1 MYSLR
6 VTCSREISEIVS
18 ADLWEAGTLAI
29 GEFENSDAVILI
41 AGFAT
46 NERREQLLTEFAC
59 YSPEWHAEATDW
71 VRKTKEAWP
80 PREVGRRIFLAPYW
94 STDPTPPSRVR
105 IIHNPGLACGTG
117 EHPCTQ
123 LAIEAL
129 EQTVR
134 AGMRVA
140 DIGTGSG
147 LLAITA
153 LRLGAASATA
163 VDADFEALVAA
174 RQNFSLNGL
183 SAALVNGSADC
194 LESALFDITVANI
207 SGTVLLAILDDLRR
221 ITKSGGQLILTGF
234 PAAEMPVLQDEIGN
248 ADVSTREGW
257 CCLTASVSSAPVS

>member
-6 VTCSREISEIVS
+6 VTCSREIYEIVS
-18 ADLWEAGTLAI
+18 ADLWEAGTIAI
-29 GEFENSDAVILI
+29 CEFENSDTVILI
-41 AGFAT
+41 AGFET
-46 NERREQLLTEFAC
+46 NERREQLLAQFAC
-59 YSPEWHAEATDW
+59 YSPEWKAETTDW
-71 VRKTKEAWP
+71 ITKTKEAWP
-80 PREVGRRIFLAPYW
+80 PREIGLRTFLAPPW

-129 EQTVR
+129 ERSVR
-134 AGMRVA
+134 ADTRIA

-153 LRLGAASATA
+153 LRLGAASAAALDT
-163 VDADFEALVAA
+163 DFEALIAA

-183 SAALVNGSADC
+183 SSAVVNGSADC
-194 LESALFDITVANI
+194 LARAFFDITVANI

-221 ITKSGGQLILTGF
+221 ITKCGGQLILTGF
-234 PAAEMPVLQDEIGN
+234 PEAEMPVLRDEVGN
-248 ADVSTREGW
+248 PDVSTSEGW
-257 CCLTASVSSAPVS
+257 CCLTASVSGEPVS